1 MLKGPGVGCAWLGL
15 GGGWLVRGWWG
26 LGADVLSWDLG
37 GGMGQM
43 QIRWIGSVRHAR
55 AAHVRHA
62 RAAHHPRLLAAVT
75 YEEMATQMATTY
87 TSMRRGMC
95 VARYRYV

>member
-1 MLKGPGVGCAWLGL
+1 MARGRSGHGAVGTGL
-15 GGGWLVRGWWG
+15 GVC
-26 LGADVLSWDLG
+26 SWDLG
-37 GGMGQM
+37 WG
-43 QIRWIGSVRHAR
+43 RHLPVGLGRCATHAPR
-55 AAHVRHA
+55 MRHA